1 MLESDVPFGARAC
14 SCPDLHHP
22 TRYVVLTG
30 GPGAGKT
37 AVLELVRRSLCRHL
51 ALLPEA
57 ASIVFGGGFPRRSD
71 AASRAA
77 SQRCIFHVQ
86 HELEELVRGD
96 ARAAVALCDRGKLD
110 GLAYWPGEE
119 GDFFDQMCTTRE
131 AELGRYHAVIHLRP
145 PEGTTYDRS
154 TNRLRIEDAEQ
165 ARAVDDRIEH
175 AWRGHP
181 NRHFVAST
189 AGFLEK
195 ALAAFRLI
203 RDELPPCCRAH
214 VELAPGGGAAS

>member
-1 MLESDVPFGARAC
+1 
-14 SCPDLHHP
+14 
-22 TRYVVLTG
+22 
-30 GPGAGKT
+30 
-37 AVLELVRRSLCRHL
+37 
-51 ALLPEA
+51 
-57 ASIVFGGGFPRRSD
+57 
-71 AASRAA
+71 
-77 SQRCIFHVQ
+77 
-86 HELEELVRGD
+86 VRGD

>member
-1 MLESDVPFGARAC
+1 MNENDVPFGSRAC
-14 SCPDLHHP
+14 SCPEPHQL

-57 ASIVFGGGFPRRSD
+57 ASIVFGGGFPRRPD
-71 AASRAA
+71 AISRGA
-77 SQRCIFHVQ
+77 SQRAIFHVQ

-96 ARAAVALCDRGKLD
+96 TRAAVALCDRGTLD

-119 GDFFDQMCTTRE
+119 ADFFEQMLTTRE
-131 AELGRYHAVIHLRP
+131 GELDHYHAVIHLQP
-145 PEGTTYDRS
+145 PVGSAYDRS
-154 TNRLRIEDAEQ
+154 TNHLRIEDAEQ
-165 ARAVDDRIEH
+165 AHAIDARIEH

-181 NRHFVAST
+181 NRHFVSST
-189 AGFLEK
+189 DTFLGK
-195 ALAAFRLI
+195 AMAALRLI

-214 VELAPGGGAAS
+214 VELESEIGTEP